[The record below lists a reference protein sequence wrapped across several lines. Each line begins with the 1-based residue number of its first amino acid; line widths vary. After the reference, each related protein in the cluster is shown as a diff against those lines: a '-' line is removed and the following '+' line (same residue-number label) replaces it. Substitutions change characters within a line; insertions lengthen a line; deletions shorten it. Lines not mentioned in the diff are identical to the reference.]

1 MNNSIMRKMGFTLAG
16 LMPCAKTL
24 SVVKAKSPSSKRP
37 LPLGEGL
44 ANTPRHPIPFFFS
57 FYASRPHPSP
67 LPEGEGNKKPT
78 YRQFLGALGA
88 ILILAINATPQT
100 PGQKQADKEYEV
112 GAVLWQQSSGEHRAL
127 AYQAFALAS
136 VVLERDLRLN
146 RRGKL

>member
-1 MNNSIMRKMGFTLAG
+1 MNNSIMRKVCFTLAG
-16 LMPCAKTL
+16 LMPGAKTL

-37 LPLGEGL
+37 LPLGEGWGEGL

-88 ILILAINATPQT
+88 ILILAFNATPQT
-100 PGQKQADKEYEV
+100 PNQKQADKKKEKV
-112 GAVLWQQSSGEHRAL
+112 ARRWQQFYREKLPL
-127 AYQAFALAS
+127 A
-136 VVLERDLRLN
+136 
-146 RRGKL
+146 